1 MDEEKDDIK
10 KIQKSIEDI
19 LGTESGL
26 AKKRPTVKDKKRE
39 LFNTI
44 VTGLAHINGRSLSLK
59 HDYKI
64 DFIEYDDIFFN
75 VIEALITLHFN
86 KDQKS
91 LIEWYLYDKF
101 LPTGEMLVLN
111 DNETNEEI
119 PTETP
124 EDIWE
129 LLQELKKKDEE
140 ENSE

>member
-44 VTGLAHINGRSLSLK
+44 VSGLAHINGRSLGLK

-64 DFIEYDDIFFN
+64 DFIEYDDVFFN

-101 LPTGEMLVLN
+101 LPTG
-111 DNETNEEI
+111 
-119 PTETP
+119 
-124 EDIWE
+124 
-129 LLQELKKKDEE
+129 
-140 ENSE
+140 

>member
-91 LIEWYLYDKF
+91 LIEWYLYDKI
-101 LPTGEMLVLN
+101 LPTGETLIL
-111 DNETNEEI
+111 TNQKTGEEI
-119 PTETP
+119 P
-124 EDIWE
+124 
-129 LLQELKKKDEE
+129 
-140 ENSE
+140 

>member
-44 VTGLAHINGRSLSLK
+44 ISGLAHINGRSLGLK

-64 DFIEYDDIFFN
+64 DFIEYDDVFFN

-101 LPTGEMLVLN
+101 LPTGEVLILTN
-111 DNETNEEI
+111 KETEEVI
-119 PTETP
+119 PSETP
-124 EDIWE
+124 EDIWD
-129 LLQELKKKDEE
+129 LIQEKKKKK
-140 ENSE
+140 